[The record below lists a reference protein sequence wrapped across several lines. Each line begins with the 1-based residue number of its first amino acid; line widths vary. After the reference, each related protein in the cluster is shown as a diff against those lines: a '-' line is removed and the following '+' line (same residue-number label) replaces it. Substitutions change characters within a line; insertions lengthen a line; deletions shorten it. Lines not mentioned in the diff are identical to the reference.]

1 MYAFLASV
9 RQSSQWL
16 TVPVKVISV
25 EIKWLNLWF
34 IKWLHE
40 CIILNAKNF
49 EHCSWKID
57 SCTQFYSGKLIKGSV
72 DYVEDVKQFITSA
85 PDAKDVESLSK
96 LVGAAAAAIE
106 TLNKIHISDQKAKS
120 TKELKVMDIE
130 SKKALQQQD
139 TETKL
144 LLNREELMKQL
155 IGDAQIIDADVTES

>member
-1 MYAFLASV
+1 MGDDTNDSIDDLLSQL
-9 RQSSQWL
+9 QSSNQVARDADKQDDFKL
-16 TVPVKVISV
+16 DK
-25 EIKWLNLWF
+25 EDL
-34 IKWLHE
+34 E
-40 CIILNAKNF
+40 NF
-49 EHCSWKID
+49 LL
-57 SCTQFYSGKLIKGSV
+57 QYSGKLIKGSV

-130 SKKALQQQD
+130 SKKALQEQD

-155 IGDAQIIDADVTES
+155 IGDAQIIDADVTDS

>member
-1 MYAFLASV
+1 MDDDMNDSIDDLLSQL
-9 RQSSQWL
+9 QSSNQVARDADKQDDFKL
-16 TVPVKVISV
+16 DK
-25 EIKWLNLWF
+25 EDL
-34 IKWLHE
+34 E
-40 CIILNAKNF
+40 NF
-49 EHCSWKID
+49 LL
-57 SCTQFYSGKLIKGSV
+57 QYSGKLIKGSV

-155 IGDAQIIDADVTES
+155 IDDAQIIDADVTDS

>member
-1 MYAFLASV
+1 MDDDMNDSIDDLLSQL
-9 RQSSQWL
+9 QSSNQVARDADKQDHFKL
-16 TVPVKVISV
+16 DK
-25 EIKWLNLWF
+25 EDL
-34 IKWLHE
+34 E
-40 CIILNAKNF
+40 NF
-49 EHCSWKID
+49 LL
-57 SCTQFYSGKLIKGSV
+57 QYSGKLIKGSV

-120 TKELKVMDIE
+120 TKELKIMDIE

>member
-1 MYAFLASV
+1 MNDSIDDLLSQL
-9 RQSSQWL
+9 QSSNQVARDADKQDDFKL
-16 TVPVKVISV
+16 DK
-25 EIKWLNLWF
+25 EDL
-34 IKWLHE
+34 E
-40 CIILNAKNF
+40 NF
-49 EHCSWKID
+49 LL
-57 SCTQFYSGKLIKGSV
+57 QYSGKLIKGSV

-144 LLNREELMKQL
+144 LLNREELLKNL
-155 IGDAQIIDADVTES
+155 IDVTNTED

>member
-1 MYAFLASV
+1 MDDDTNDSIDDLLSEL
-9 RQSSQWL
+9 QSS
-16 TVPVKVISV
+16 THIARDV
-25 EIKWLNLWF
+25 EKQDDFKLDKEDL
-34 IKWLHE
+34 E
-40 CIILNAKNF
+40 NF
-49 EHCSWKID
+49 LL
-57 SCTQFYSGKLIKGSV
+57 QYSGKLIKGSV

-120 TKELKVMDIE
+120 TKELKIMDIE
-130 SKKALQQQD
+130 SKQALQQQD

-155 IGDAQIIDADVTES
+155 IGDAQIIDADVDTIN

>member
-1 MYAFLASV
+1 MDDDTNDSIDDLLSQL
-9 RQSSQWL
+9 QSSNQVARDADKQDDFKL
-16 TVPVKVISV
+16 DK
-25 EIKWLNLWF
+25 EDL
-34 IKWLHE
+34 E
-40 CIILNAKNF
+40 NF
-49 EHCSWKID
+49 LL
-57 SCTQFYSGKLIKGSV
+57 QYSGKLIKGSV

-120 TKELKVMDIE
+120 TKELKIMDIE

-155 IGDAQIIDADVTES
+155 IGDAQIIDADVTDR

>member
-1 MYAFLASV
+1 MDDDMTDSIDDLLSQL
-9 RQSSQWL
+9 QSSNQVGRDIEKQDDFKL
-16 TVPVKVISV
+16 EK
-25 EIKWLNLWF
+25 EDL
-34 IKWLHE
+34 E
-40 CIILNAKNF
+40 NF
-49 EHCSWKID
+49 LL
-57 SCTQFYSGKLIKGSV
+57 QYSGKLIKGSV

-155 IGDAQIIDADVTES
+155 IGDAQIIDVTDPEN

>member
-1 MYAFLASV
+1 MTDSIDDLLSQL
-9 RQSSQWL
+9 QSSNQVGRDIEKQDDFKL
-16 TVPVKVISV
+16 EK
-25 EIKWLNLWF
+25 EDL
-34 IKWLHE
+34 E
-40 CIILNAKNF
+40 NF
-49 EHCSWKID
+49 LL
-57 SCTQFYSGKLIKGSV
+57 QYSGKLIKGSV

-155 IGDAQIIDADVTES
+155 IGDAQIIDADVTDS

>member
-1 MYAFLASV
+1 MDDDMNDSIDDLLSQL
-9 RQSSQWL
+9 QSSNQVARDADKQDDFKL
-16 TVPVKVISV
+16 DK
-25 EIKWLNLWF
+25 EDL
-34 IKWLHE
+34 E
-40 CIILNAKNF
+40 NF
-49 EHCSWKID
+49 LL
-57 SCTQFYSGKLIKGSV
+57 QYSGKLIKGSV

-120 TKELKVMDIE
+120 TKELKIMDIE

>member
-1 MYAFLASV
+1 MDDDMTDSIDDLLSEL
-9 RQSSQWL
+9 QSSTQVGRDIEKQDDFKL
-16 TVPVKVISV
+16 EK
-25 EIKWLNLWF
+25 EDL
-34 IKWLHE
+34 E
-40 CIILNAKNF
+40 NF
-49 EHCSWKID
+49 LL
-57 SCTQFYSGKLIKGSV
+57 QYSGKLIKGSV
-72 DYVEDVKQFITSA
+72 DYVEEVKQFITSA

-155 IGDAQIIDADVTES
+155 IGDAQIIDADVTDS

>member
-1 MYAFLASV
+1 MDDDMTDSIDDLLSEL
-9 RQSSQWL
+9 QSSTQ
-16 TVPVKVISV
+16 IARDV
-25 EIKWLNLWF
+25 EKQDDFKLDKENL
-34 IKWLHE
+34 E
-40 CIILNAKNF
+40 NF
-49 EHCSWKID
+49 LL
-57 SCTQFYSGKLIKGSV
+57 QYSGKLIKGSV

-85 PDAKDVESLSK
+85 PDARDVESLSK

-155 IGDAQIIDADVTES
+155 IGDAQIIDADVDTIN

>member
-1 MYAFLASV
+1 MDDDTNDSIDDLLSQL
-9 RQSSQWL
+9 QSSNQVARDADKQDDFKL
-16 TVPVKVISV
+16 DK
-25 EIKWLNLWF
+25 EDL
-34 IKWLHE
+34 E
-40 CIILNAKNF
+40 NF
-49 EHCSWKID
+49 LL
-57 SCTQFYSGKLIKGSV
+57 QYSGKLIKGSV

-130 SKKALQQQD
+130 SKKALQEQD

-155 IGDAQIIDADVTES
+155 IGDTQIIDVTNPED

>member
-1 MYAFLASV
+1 MGDDTNDSIDDLLSQL
-9 RQSSQWL
+9 QSSNQVARDADKQDDFKL
-16 TVPVKVISV
+16 DK
-25 EIKWLNLWF
+25 EDL
-34 IKWLHE
+34 E
-40 CIILNAKNF
+40 NF
-49 EHCSWKID
+49 LL
-57 SCTQFYSGKLIKGSV
+57 QYSGKLIKGSV

-96 LVGAAAAAIE
+96 LVSAAAAAIE

-144 LLNREELMKQL
+144 LLNREELLKNL
-155 IGDAQIIDADVTES
+155 IDDANIIEVETTSS

>member
-1 MYAFLASV
+1 MDDDMNDSIDDLLSQL
-9 RQSSQWL
+9 QSSNQVARDADKQDDFKL
-16 TVPVKVISV
+16 DK
-25 EIKWLNLWF
+25 EDL
-34 IKWLHE
+34 E
-40 CIILNAKNF
+40 NF
-49 EHCSWKID
+49 LL
-57 SCTQFYSGKLIKGSV
+57 QYSGKLIKGSV

-144 LLNREELMKQL
+144 LLNREELLKNL
-155 IGDAQIIDADVTES
+155 IDVTNTED

>member
-1 MYAFLASV
+1 MDDDMTDSIDDLLSEL
-9 RQSSQWL
+9 QSSTHIARDVDKQDDFKL
-16 TVPVKVISV
+16 DK
-25 EIKWLNLWF
+25 EDL
-34 IKWLHE
+34 E
-40 CIILNAKNF
+40 NF
-49 EHCSWKID
+49 LL
-57 SCTQFYSGKLIKGSV
+57 QYSGKLIKGSV

-85 PDAKDVESLSK
+85 PDARDVESLSK

-120 TKELKVMDIE
+120 TKELKIMDIE
-130 SKKALQQQD
+130 SKQALQQQD

>member
-1 MYAFLASV
+1 MDDDMNDSIDDLLSQL
-9 RQSSQWL
+9 QSSNQVARDADKQDDFKL
-16 TVPVKVISV
+16 DK
-25 EIKWLNLWF
+25 EDL
-34 IKWLHE
+34 E
-40 CIILNAKNF
+40 NF
-49 EHCSWKID
+49 LL
-57 SCTQFYSGKLIKGSV
+57 QYSGKLIKGSV

-130 SKKALQQQD
+130 SKKALQEQD

-155 IGDAQIIDADVTES
+155 IGDTQIIDVTNPED

>member
-1 MYAFLASV
+1 MDDDMTDSIDDLLSQL
-9 RQSSQWL
+9 QSSNQ
-16 TVPVKVISV
+16 VARDV
-25 EIKWLNLWF
+25 EKQDDFKLDKEDL
-34 IKWLHE
+34 E
-40 CIILNAKNF
+40 NF
-49 EHCSWKID
+49 LL
-57 SCTQFYSGKLIKGSV
+57 QYSGKLIKGSV

-130 SKKALQQQD
+130 SKKALQEQD

-155 IGDAQIIDADVTES
+155 IGDTQIIDVTNPED

>member
-1 MYAFLASV
+1 MDDDMTDSIDDLLSQL
-9 RQSSQWL
+9 QSSNQ
-16 TVPVKVISV
+16 VARDV
-25 EIKWLNLWF
+25 EKQDDFKLDKEDL
-34 IKWLHE
+34 E
-40 CIILNAKNF
+40 NF
-49 EHCSWKID
+49 LL
-57 SCTQFYSGKLIKGSV
+57 QYSGKLIKGSV

-155 IGDAQIIDADVTES
+155 IGDAQIIDVTDPEN